1 MRMRD
6 IVLGSLG
13 FVLFWISDF
22 NSIWWKK
29 RWLQGC
35 FTVGCLLLAAST
47 VDMVIRGW
55 PERAGAATALCLTAA
70 AVFLCIL
77 IYTLFF
83 AIPFQESYG
92 RQDGGRR
99 VCKRGVYALCRH
111 PGVLWLAGF
120 YLFLWLALGGVI
132 PLAAFAVFSLLDVV
146 YVVIQDRIIFPAL
159 FDDYGEY
166 REQVPFLWPDKTSV
180 LECKRTWRRGHKDE
194 I

>member
-1 MRMRD
+1 M
-6 IVLGSLG
+6 LGSLG

-29 RWLQGC
+29 GWLQGC
-35 FTVGCLLLAAST
+35 FPVGCLLVAAST
-47 VDMVIRGW
+47 LDMAVRSW
-55 PERAGAATALCLTAA
+55 PDRAGAGTAFFLAAA
-70 AVFLCIL
+70 AVFLCML

-83 AIPFQESYG
+83 AVPFQESYG
-92 RQDGGRR
+92 KQEGGRK
-99 VCKRGVYALCRH
+99 VCKSGVYALCRH

-120 YLFLWLALGGVI
+120 YLCLWLALRGPV
-132 PLAAFAVFSLLDVV
+132 PLAAFVVFGLLDVI

-166 REQVPFLWPDKTSV
+166 QEQVPFLRPDKMSL
-180 LECKRTWRRGHKDE
+180 LECRRTWKRGQRDE